1 MMLAKFEDL
10 LKRTMG
16 LDVAAVGSS
25 AVARAVQVRAS
36 ACGLES
42 ARTYWELVSASPNE
56 LQALTEAVVVA
67 ETWFFRDREAF
78 AALARMALQDWLPT
92 NPKGVLRLLSLPCS
106 SGEEPYSMAMALL
119 DAGFP
124 SKRYSIDAIDISAR
138 ILTHAERA
146 TYGKNSFR
154 GAELGFRAR
163 HFEVTPHGHRLKDA
177 VRQTVRFQRGNLL
190 DATFLPGVEMYDI
203 IFCRNLLIYFDRAT
217 QERAIQV
224 LRRILTA
231 DGVLF
236 AGPSEAG
243 LLLSHGF
250 VAIKVPLAFALR
262 KVGPVR
268 RPAESVC
275 AHPIK
280 EPLTRRQITSPPAGL
295 DALLPNP
302 PGPGAPAEPAALAG
316 AGTGQASMLADQGR
330 LSEAAKS
337 CKEHLRAHGPSAQT
351 LHLLGLISSA
361 AGNLPEAAEY
371 FRKTLYLDPNH
382 TPSLVH
388 LALLLEKQGDKAG
401 AKVLN
406 ARVRRLDRREAKRHG

>member
-1 MMLAKFEDL
+1 MMLTKFEDL

-25 AVARAVQVRAS
+25 TVARAVQMRAS

-42 ARTYWELVSASPNE
+42 ARTYWELVSTSPNE

-67 ETWFFRDREAF
+67 ETWFFRDCEAF
-78 AALARMALQDWLPT
+78 AAMSRMALQGWLPT
-92 NPKGVLRLLSLPCS
+92 NPEGVLRLLSLPCS

-124 SKRYSIDAIDISAR
+124 SKRYSIDAIDISAQ

-154 GAELGFRAR
+154 GAELGFRDR
-163 HFEVTPHGHRLKDA
+163 HFEATSHGHCLRDA
-177 VRQTVRFQRGNLL
+177 VRQTVCFQRGNLL
-190 DATFLPGVEMYDI
+190 ATTFLPGAEMYDI

-224 LRRILTA
+224 LRRLLTA

-250 VAIKVPLAFALR
+250 VSIKVPLAFAFR
-262 KVGPVR
+262 KVGAVR
-268 RPAESVC
+268 CPAESVS
-275 AHPIK
+275 AHPIEK
-280 EPLTRRQITSPPAGL
+280 PLIRRQITSPPAAL
-295 DALLPNP
+295 DVPLPTP
-302 PGPGAPAEPAALAG
+302 RGPGALAEPAAMAG
-316 AGTGQASMLADQGR
+316 AGTDQASMLADQGR
-330 LSEAAKS
+330 LVEAAKS

-361 AGNLPEAAEY
+361 AGNLPDAAEY

-382 TPSLVH
+382 TQSLVH

-406 ARVRRLDRREAKRHG
+406 ARVRRLDRREAKQHG